1 MKESRSVLLRRLIQ
15 ENEILIVPGAYDALS
30 AKLIELAGF
39 KVMLMGGY
47 SIAASRLAEPDV
59 GYLSMTEMVNALKV
73 IIDAVELPVI
83 ADGDTGFGNSLSV
96 IRTVQEYEK
105 AGAAAVIFE
114 DQVFPKR
121 CGHMHGK
128 EVIPA
133 AEHVQKIKAA
143 SETKQSDSL
152 LIVARTDARGVLGL
166 SAAIER
172 GKLYLEAGADALF
185 IEAPQS
191 QEELAS
197 IGQAFPD
204 TILIANMVEGGRTPC
219 LTAGELQQLGFKIV
233 FWPCTALYAVAHT
246 LENVF
251 KVLQETGSTT
261 QYNEQMLSFNQFNEL
276 VGLDKYLELDKR
288 FKTDY

>member
-1 MKESRSVLLRRLIQ
+1 MNETKSAKLRRLIQ

-30 AKLIELAGF
+30 AKIIEQVGF
-39 KVMLMGGY
+39 KAMLMGGY
-47 SIAASRLAEPDV
+47 SIAASRLAQPDV
-59 GYLSMTEMVNALKV
+59 GYLSMTEMADALKV

-83 ADGDTGFGNSLSV
+83 ADGDTGYGNPLGV

-105 AGAAAVIFE
+105 AGAAAIIFE

-121 CGHMHGK
+121 CGHMQGK

-143 SETKQSDSL
+143 SEAKQSEM

-166 SAAIER
+166 PAAIER
-172 GKLYLEAGADALF
+172 GQQYLDAGADALF

-191 QEELAS
+191 ENELES
-197 IGQAFPD
+197 IGKAFPD
-204 TILIANMVEGGRTPC
+204 TILIANMVEGGKTPC

-233 FWPCTALYAVAHT
+233 FWPCTALYTVAYG
-246 LENVF
+246 LEEVF
-251 KVLQETGSTT
+251 RVLHETGSTT
-261 QYNEQMLSFNQFNEL
+261 KYNDNMLSFIEFNEL

-288 FKTDY
+288 YKTY